1 MCKREILINIVF
13 YYFVN
18 MGHKSVSDTIKEVI
32 EPLAVSTASGGV
44 VATLL
49 DSAVHFLIQLLFAL
63 ITATAVFFFNRYLK
77 NKFDK
82 PKQWKKE
89 KESFQ

>member
-1 MCKREILINIVF
+1 MCKREFLINVIF
-13 YYFVN
+13 YYFMS
-18 MGHKSVSDTIKEVI
+18 MGHKSVTDTIKEVA

-49 DSAVHFLIQLLFAL
+49 DSAVHFFIQLLFAL

-77 NKFDK
+77 NRFDK
-82 PKQWKKE
+82 PKKTKLE
-89 KESFQ
+89 NEYN